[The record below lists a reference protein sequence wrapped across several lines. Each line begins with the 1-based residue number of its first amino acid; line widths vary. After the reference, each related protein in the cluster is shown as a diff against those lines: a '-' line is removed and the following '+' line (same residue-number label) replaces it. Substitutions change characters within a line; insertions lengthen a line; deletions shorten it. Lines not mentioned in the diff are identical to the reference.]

1 MERMNDM
8 DIKQIKEIAET
19 MKKNGLTLLEIT
31 QGDVALRMER
41 QPEFHAVSIAPVPA
55 AAESPA
61 EPAPRAAA
69 RADSRFIEI
78 KSPMVGM
85 FYAGPSPD
93 SEPFVKVG
101 SRVKKGDTLCV
112 IEAMKL
118 LNEINAE
125 RDGEIAEICV
135 EDGQAVEYAQVLFK
149 MVQE

>member
-1 MERMNDM
+1 M

-41 QPEFHAVSIAPVPA
+41 EPEFRAVSAEPVLTAVPQ
-55 AAESPA
+55 SPA
-61 EPAPRAAA
+61 EPAQQPAAH
-69 RADSRFIEI
+69 ADSKYIEI

-85 FYAGPSPD
+85 FYKGPSPD
-93 SEPFVKVG
+93 AEPFVRVG
-101 SRVKKGDTLCV
+101 SRVKKGDPLCV

>member
-1 MERMNDM
+1 M

-41 QPEFHAVSIAPVPA
+41 QGEPFPVNIGAAMTA
-55 AAESPA
+55 AAEIPA
-61 EPAPRAAA
+61 ETAPKAAA
-69 RADSRFIEI
+69 HTDPKFIEI

-85 FYAGPSPD
+85 FYKGPSPESD
-93 SEPFVKVG
+93 PFVKVG
-101 SRVKKGDTLCV
+101 GHVKKGDTLCV

-135 EDGQAVEYAQVLFK
+135 EDGQTVEYGQVLFK

>member
-1 MERMNDM
+1 M

-31 QGDVALRMER
+31 QGEVALRMER
-41 QPEFHAVSIAPVPA
+41 HGEPLPVYTPPAPAMPEVPA
-55 AAESPA
+55 EAASK
-61 EPAPRAAA
+61 AAA
-69 RADSRFIEI
+69 RTNSKFIEI

-85 FYAGPSPD
+85 FYKGPSPD
-93 SEPFVKVG
+93 AEPFVKVG
-101 SRVKKGDTLCV
+101 GRVKKGDTLCV

-125 RDGEIAEICV
+125 RDGEIEEVCA
-135 EDGQAVEYAQVLFK
+135 EDGQAVEYGQVLFR

>member
-1 MERMNDM
+1 MDEM

-41 QPEFHAVSIAPVPA
+41 QGELYPVNSAAPQPA
-55 AAESPA
+55 AAPA
-61 EPAPRAAA
+61 AEAAPKAAA
-69 RADSRFIEI
+69 QTDSKLIEI

-85 FYAGPSPD
+85 FYKGPSPE

-101 SRVKKGDTLCV
+101 GRVKKGDTLCV

-125 RDGEIAEICV
+125 RDGEVAEICV
-135 EDGQAVEYAQVLFK
+135 EDGQAVEYGQVLFK